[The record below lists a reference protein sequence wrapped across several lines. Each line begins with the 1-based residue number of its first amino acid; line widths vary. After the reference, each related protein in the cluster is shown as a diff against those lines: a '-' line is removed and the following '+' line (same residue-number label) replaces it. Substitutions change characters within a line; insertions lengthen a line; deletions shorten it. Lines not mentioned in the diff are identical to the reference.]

1 MSKSLYQSN
10 YDGYAPINQLTPIR
24 LSDERDRN
32 NNKIVDDKI
41 EDFDE
46 PSKNYP
52 VNNCSKYI
60 LIAGV
65 TVFLTI
71 LVLIYN
77 SHKSYSELEDGT
89 IDAADYNMTNT
100 PSVTPTRITKSP
112 LSRPSTYNPS
122 FKPSN
127 KPSARPSK
135 SPTSGPTKK
144 PTKAPTSYPS
154 TDMLKFTFKREN
166 LSLIH
171 ISELTR
177 PY

>member
-1 MSKSLYQSN
+1 LVEILKIN
-10 YDGYAPINQLTPIR
+10 NQLTPIR
-24 LSDERDRN
+24 VSDERDRN
-32 NNKIVDDKI
+32 NNKNVDDKI

-52 VNNCSKYI
+52 VNSCSKYI

-112 LSRPSTYNPS
+112 LPIIILPFVFAILFR
-122 FKPSN
+122 FC
-127 KPSARPSK
+127 
-135 SPTSGPTKK
+135 
-144 PTKAPTSYPS
+144 
-154 TDMLKFTFKREN
+154 
-166 LSLIH
+166 
-171 ISELTR
+171 
-177 PY
+177 